1 VWADD
6 GLTLTVPIRHGVK
19 FHDQTPVTAETV
31 RRILQQTIDKKE
43 TAGFEAVK
51 KLEVGA
57 NDSLVFHLSRPDGF
71 LPTALATTYI
81 LDKDKPDIG
90 TGPYRLVP
98 ETTPL
103 EAVRNTSYYRGNPG
117 LDRIRLIPYP
127 SPRASWAGLLKGEV
141 DMALEINRESAEF
154 VEGET
159 RYAVS
164 SLQPFYIPLVF
175 NLRNPVLARPEVRRA
190 IADAID
196 RDEIVSQ
203 GMRLRGQAA
212 ADPVWPYHWAYN
224 AGGGE
229 HIPNPNAAR
238 VRLDAAGLPVL
249 SATPGRRASRF
260 QLKCIVYN
268 DEPQFERIGLILQR
282 QLAAIGIDLE
292 LEGLSYADMV
302 THIRKG
308 QFDAYLF
315 QLTSG
320 RDFSWV
326 YRFWHS
332 PTGALGS
339 VIQDTGYNGADLA
352 LDRLR
357 QAWREDQIRSAIGD
371 LRQRFNEDVPAVF
384 LAWTKTT
391 RAVDTQVDLG
401 DSSSPE
407 IFSNLWRWHLGS
419 TQPASR

>member
-1 VWADD
+1 M
-6 GLTLTVPIRHGVK
+6 PIRHGVT
-19 FHDQTPVTAETV
+19 FHDGTAATAETV

-51 KLEVGA
+51 KLEVGPD
-57 NDSLVFHLSRPDGF
+57 DSLLFRLSRPDGF

-98 ETTPL
+98 GTTPL
-103 EAVRNTSYYRGNPG
+103 EAVRNTSYYRGTPG
-117 LDRIRLIPYP
+117 LDRIRLIPYL

-154 VEGET
+154 VEGPT
-159 RYAVS
+159 RVAYS
-164 SLQPFYIPLVF
+164 SIQPFYIPLVF
-175 NLRNPVLARPEVRRA
+175 NFRNPILGRLEVRRA

-203 GMRLRGQAA
+203 GMRLRGQSAV
-212 ADPVWPYHWAYN
+212 DPVWPYHWAYN
-224 AGGGE
+224 AGGQGQT
-229 HIPNPNAAR
+229 PNPNAAR
-238 VRLDAAGLPVL
+238 VRLEAAGLPVL
-249 SATPGRRASRF
+249 PATPGRRASRF
-260 QLKCIVYN
+260 QIHCIVYN

-282 QLAAIGIDLE
+282 QLAAVGIDLV
-292 LEGLSYADMV
+292 LEGLPYGEMV
-302 THIRKG
+302 ARIRKG

-326 YRFWHS
+326 YRFWRS
-332 PTGALGS
+332 PSGALGP
-339 VIQDTGYNGADLA
+339 VIQNTGYNGADLA

-357 QAWREDQIRSAIGD
+357 QAWKEDQIRNALGD
-371 LRQRFNEDVPAVF
+371 LRQRFYEDVPAVF
-384 LAWTKTT
+384 LAWGKTT
-391 RAVDTQVDLG
+391 RAVDTQFDLG
-401 DSSSPE
+401 DPSNPE
-407 IFSNLWRWHLGS
+407 IFANLWRWHVA
-419 TQPASR
+419 TTEVASQ